1 MAESSSVGDDHRAVV
16 TAVPTLL
23 SLAPSTSGW
32 NSYPKFSS
40 FTHTPCYC
48 EENVYLLCKK
58 LVMLGVAAPTVR
70 DLFVVFISNDDK
82 KIPLWNQK
90 ASKSSDKLVIWDYH
104 VICIQI
110 VNQKNAE
117 EGRSSHLIWDL
128 DSSLPFPLPLDQYVS
143 ETFRLHLPLKSTYKS
158 RDKALEAPFIWFF
171 FLFFSD
177 TSTVSRLCLNED
189 VLSSLKLKF
198 LQKLSL
204 SHCFSITPYPDLACF
219 KASIVNPGENIPFGH
234 IPSGLFQQFRP
245 I

>member
-143 ETFRLHLPLKSTYKS
+143 ETFRLHLPLKSTYK
-158 RDKALEAPFIWFF
+158 RWK
-171 FLFFSD
+171 
-177 TSTVSRLCLNED
+177 
-189 VLSSLKLKF
+189 
-198 LQKLSL
+198 
-204 SHCFSITPYPDLACF
+204 
-219 KASIVNPGENIPFGH
+219 
-234 IPSGLFQQFRP
+234 
-245 I
+245 

>member
-82 KIPLWNQK
+82 KI
-90 ASKSSDKLVIWDYH
+90 
-104 VICIQI
+104 

-143 ETFRLHLPLKSTYKS
+143 ETFRLHLPLKSTYK
-158 RDKALEAPFIWFF
+158 RWK
-171 FLFFSD
+171 
-177 TSTVSRLCLNED
+177 
-189 VLSSLKLKF
+189 
-198 LQKLSL
+198 
-204 SHCFSITPYPDLACF
+204 
-219 KASIVNPGENIPFGH
+219 
-234 IPSGLFQQFRP
+234 
-245 I
+245 